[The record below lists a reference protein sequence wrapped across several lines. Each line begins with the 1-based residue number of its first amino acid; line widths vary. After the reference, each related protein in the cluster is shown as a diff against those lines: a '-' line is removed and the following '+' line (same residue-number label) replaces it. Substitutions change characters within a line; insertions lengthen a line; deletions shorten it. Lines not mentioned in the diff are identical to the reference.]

1 MRILISGGT
10 GFIGR
15 AVCEQLRPGGHRVTV
30 WSRDPRHAAGM
41 PKGVHLIQDLAEAN
55 DIDAVINLAGQ
66 PLVGQRW
73 TARRKQ
79 AIRQSRIGTT
89 EKLMRWIATQVNRPH
104 VLVSG
109 SAIGY
114 YGSRG
119 DVPLDESAA
128 PGDDFAAR
136 LCRDWEHAAMEAES
150 LGLRVCRLRT
160 GIVLGPQGGAL
171 KQMLP
176 PFRLGL
182 GGPIGRGDAWFS
194 WIHREDI
201 ARFIVWL
208 IENDDAGGAYNAT
221 SPHPLPQRE
230 FAATLGRVLHRP
242 AFLPTPRFALKLL
255 FGEGA
260 ELLLAS
266 QRVLPV
272 HAIADGFTFRHP
284 RLQPALEHLLCR

>member
-15 AVCEQLRPGGHRVTV
+15 AVCEQLHPGGHRVTV
-30 WSRDPRHAAGM
+30 WTRDPRHVERM
-41 PKGVHLIQDLAEAN
+41 PEGVHLIQDLAEAS
-55 DIDAVINLAGQ
+55 DIDAVVNLAGE
-66 PLVGQRW
+66 PLVGRRW
-73 TARRKQ
+73 TARQKQ
-79 AIRQSRIGTT
+79 LIRQSRIGTT
-89 EKLMRWIATQVNRPH
+89 EKLVRWIATQVNRPH

-119 DVPLDESAA
+119 DLPLDESAS
-128 PGDDFAAR
+128 PGDDFAAT

-160 GIVLGPQGGAL
+160 GIVLGAQGGAL
-171 KQMLP
+171 KQMLL

-201 ARFIVWL
+201 ARLIVWL
-208 IENDDAGGAYNAT
+208 IESEDAGGAYNAA

-230 FAATLGRVLHRP
+230 FADTLGRVLHRP
-242 AFLPTPRFALKLL
+242 AFLPTPPFALKLL

-260 ELLLAS
+260 QLLLAS

-272 HAIADGFTFRHP
+272 HALAEGFAFRHP
-284 RLQPALEHLLCR
+284 QLRPALEDLLPH